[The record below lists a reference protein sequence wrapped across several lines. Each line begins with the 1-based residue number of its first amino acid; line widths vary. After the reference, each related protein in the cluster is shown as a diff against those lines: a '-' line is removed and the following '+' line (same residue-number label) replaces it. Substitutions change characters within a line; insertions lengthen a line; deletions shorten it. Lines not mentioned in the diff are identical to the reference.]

1 MYKTQYAGCEAIGSD
16 IFRRRLRVVKGRRY
30 PIEYSNILN
39 YIVKWPKICRLPN
52 LYIPRTHLKNFLDPR
67 MNIVC
72 LFVHSRFFRVAF
84 CLFLY
89 LNDSFRVRKKW
100 GCNSWPCETQKV
112 ISKKEW
118 IISNHIKL
126 KDKGGCKDNTLLVV
140 VTSVDNWCRY
150 KLFFPQEP
158 GGHLYN
164 YCHPPW
170 NRCVC

>member
-1 MYKTQYAGCEAIGSD
+1 MYKTQYADCEAIGSD

-112 ISKKEW
+112 ISKKER

-126 KDKGGCKDNTLLVV
+126 KDKGGCKDNTLWG
-140 VTSVDNWCRY
+140 DIY
-150 KLFFPQEP
+150 
-158 GGHLYN
+158 Y
-164 YCHPPW
+164 
-170 NRCVC
+170 